1 MQFSEN
7 WLRTLV
13 NPKLTSDELSHLL
26 TMAGLEVEEVEPVAP
41 PLPIC
46 RVPPVIVVVVYVFE
60 PDKMTVAV
68 SPEPP
73 LIVSA

>member
-26 TMAGLEVEEVEPVAP
+26 TMAGLEVEEVDPVAP
-41 PLPIC
+41 PFRTSWWPKCVRCNVIPMPI
-46 RVPPVIVVVVYVFE
+46 V
-60 PDKMTVAV
+60 
-68 SPEPP
+68 
-73 LIVSA
+73 